1 MKIQYEKYEPGIANQ
16 RPHVL
21 IKSNNTITL
30 DAQTIYINGN
40 LKRHPLSTFGSIDDV
55 FPPPPSD
62 SFFEVQ
68 SPFQQMEWANRP

>member
-1 MKIQYEKYEPGIANQ
+1 
-16 RPHVL
+16 V
-21 IKSNNTITL
+21 
-30 DAQTIYINGN
+30 YINGN
-40 LKRHPLSTFGSIDDV
+40 LKRHPMSTFSGGIDEI